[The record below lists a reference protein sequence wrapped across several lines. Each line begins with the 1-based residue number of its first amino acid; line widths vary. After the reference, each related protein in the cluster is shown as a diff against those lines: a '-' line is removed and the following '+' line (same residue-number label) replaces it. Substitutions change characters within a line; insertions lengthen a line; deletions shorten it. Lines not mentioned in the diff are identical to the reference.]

1 MGLFMSRNGTSRVW
15 FKWSWIIAVSCIVCL
30 FFIFLL
36 MQSSFVKKVMYPI
49 EYEDEVRVSSQAFG
63 VDPYLIMA
71 IIRVESSFDP
81 EVSSHKGAYG
91 LMQLMPDT
99 AKWMVDAGHF
109 EPQFLE
115 RLEEPAVNIH
125 MGSWYIGQ
133 LLRQFEGNPVAA
145 IAAYNAGPGR
155 VETWLREKEWDGEF
169 RNIEEIPYG
178 ETRHYIQRVLYYYDK
193 YKEVHPDMQ
202 TNVSP
207 TVKLRPNNDTH

>member
-1 MGLFMSRNGTSRVW
+1 
-15 FKWSWIIAVSCIVCL
+15 
-30 FFIFLL
+30 
-36 MQSSFVKKVMYPI
+36 MYPVK
-49 EYEDEVRVSSQAFG
+49 YEDEVRVSSQAFQ

-99 AKWMVDAGHF
+99 AKWMVDDGHF
-109 EPQFLE
+109 DAQFLE

-155 VETWLREKEWDGEF
+155 VDAWLRENEWDGEL
-169 RNIEEIPYG
+169 RNIEEIPFG
-178 ETRHYIQRVLYYYDK
+178 ETRHYVQRVLFYYDK
-193 YKEVHPDMQ
+193 YKEVYPEIR
-202 TNVSP
+202 TNAASS
-207 TVKLRPNNDTH
+207 TATSSKT